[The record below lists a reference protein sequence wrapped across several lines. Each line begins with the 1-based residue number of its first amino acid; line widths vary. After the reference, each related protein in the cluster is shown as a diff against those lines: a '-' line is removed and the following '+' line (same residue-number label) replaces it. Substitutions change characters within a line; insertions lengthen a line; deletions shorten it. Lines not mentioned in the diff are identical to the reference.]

1 MGFFIRTAARPRILF
16 NNAARQQ
23 RHDSIL
29 DITTEQART
38 RRVGWDVRTQAVE
51 VFLELWMNQEM
62 RALLGRRIA
71 TLERM
76 KALELPGIQNA
87 LTMPIR
93 ARVDMLTTGIR
104 TPVGVKLFGDDL
116 ARSEEVGREIE
127 ARLREVPGPPP
138 SPC

>member
-1 MGFFIRTAARPRILF
+1 M
-16 NNAARQQ
+16 
-23 RHDSIL
+23 
-29 DITTEQART
+29 
-38 RRVGWDVRTQAVE
+38 GWDVRTQAVE